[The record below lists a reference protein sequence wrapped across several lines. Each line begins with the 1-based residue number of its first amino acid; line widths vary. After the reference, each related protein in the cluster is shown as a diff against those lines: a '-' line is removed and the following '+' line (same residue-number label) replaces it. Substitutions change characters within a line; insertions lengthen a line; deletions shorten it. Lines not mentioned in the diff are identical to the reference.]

1 MASVAPATGVDP
13 AVPRWAADLAG
24 SQTFISYSRADR
36 AFVQRLHEALTG
48 HGMSVWVDFEDI
60 PPTAEWLGELYSG
73 IERAASFLFV
83 ISPDSVA
90 SEMCQVEVLHA
101 LKHGKRIVP
110 ILRRPAA
117 IGPPL
122 EAIGKAQWIEAQD
135 DGAFEVAL
143 ATILHAL
150 HTDLE
155 WLEAHT
161 RLVIRAA
168 QWKAAGGGRSGLLH
182 GSELR
187 WAEDWLERGAE
198 LGQPTITDDQRELV
212 RASRRAAGVRR
223 RIAAGSAAGALALV
237 IAAVLIVAAAQRRAE
252 DERRV
257 SESIRLAENAVAQLP
272 RDPEL
277 GRLLAM
283 AAFDRSA
290 TPQAAAALRRAER
303 APFATA
309 VYGRHSEPAQDVAV
323 NGAGTLAATG
333 SFDDTVRLW
342 DLRPER
348 DRRAALTTQ
357 SYAGEL
363 LGRESENVD
372 GVAFSPDGR
381 LLAGAS
387 SAVKVWDVGER
398 RHVATLRDG
407 DSYGWRS
414 VSFSPDGGRVA
425 ASGQTGFEGDE
436 VVAVWRRTG
445 GPPVGRLP
453 VGRGALLSDVAFSPD
468 GSLVAAAGL
477 GGQVRLWSLS
487 SRPAVR
493 LIDPG
498 AGVEEVAFSPDGR
511 RLAMAAGE
519 VVKIYDVDSGR
530 RQATLRG
537 PDLFVNSVSF
547 SANGRLLVA
556 GSDDDSAHVWDVRRR
571 RVVAV
576 LPGGG
581 NVEAARFVPGP
592 GLRVAMTGDD
602 GNVRLWQ
609 LTPPPHRVLRL
620 GPGGASK
627 LAYSPDGERLAAAR
641 GDGSVVVFDSAGEGR
656 MVLRSR
662 GEALYSLAFDRDGRR
677 VVTGDAGGTVRV
689 WDVGARRSL
698 GEFSAGRGPIWR
710 AMFMP
715 GAAGRVLTA
724 MDERPLVS
732 APATLWDWRSGRRI
746 REFASFDGQPQT
758 ALSVD
763 AAPDGALV
771 ATADAGTV
779 RAILWDPA
787 TGEGR
792 ELRGHDGPVHMVAF
806 SAGGDRLLTAASD
819 ETVRLWD
826 VPTRRTRRDFE
837 AGTVAGLA
845 FGARDRLILAHT
857 SSTVRVFAADGAKL
871 VELRR
876 HGERL
881 WHAAMSPDGRQI
893 ATTGSDNLVRV
904 YACPACVDRDPRALR
919 ARVRAQVGRELREAE
934 EERYL
939 REAAG

>member
-1 MASVAPATGVDP
+1 MPK
-13 AVPRWAADLAG
+13 WAADLAG
-24 SQTFISYSRADR
+24 SQTFVSYSRVDR
-36 AFVQRLHEALTG
+36 AFVHRLHEALTG
-48 HGMSVWVDFEDI
+48 HGLSVWVDFEDI
-60 PPTAEWLGELYSG
+60 PPTAEWLAELYSG

-117 IGPPL
+117 VGPPL
-122 EAIGKAQWIEAQD
+122 EAIGKPQWIDAQD
-135 DGAFEVAL
+135 DDDFDLAT

-150 HTDLE
+150 ETDPE

-161 RLVIRAA
+161 RLVIRAT

-187 WAEDWLERGAE
+187 WAEEWLERGAE
-198 LGQPTITDDQRELV
+198 LGQPTITAEQRDFV
-212 RASRRAAGVRR
+212 RASRRAATVRR
-223 RIAAGSAAGALALV
+223 R
-237 IAAVLIVAAAQRRAE
+237 AVLGSGAVVLAGVAVAVLVVAGAQRRADE
-252 DERRV
+252 ERRV
-257 SESIRLAENAVAQLP
+257 SDSIRLAENAVAQLP

-277 GRLLAM
+277 GRLLAI

-309 VYGRHSEPAQDVAV
+309 VYVRHSESAQDLAV

-333 SFDDTVRLW
+333 SLDDTVRLW

-357 SYAGEL
+357 SYTGTL

-381 LLAGAS
+381 LLASAAS
-387 SAVKVWDVGER
+387 SAVKIWEVGER
-398 RHVATLRDG
+398 RHVATLRDR
-407 DSYGWRS
+407 DSYGWTS
-414 VSFSPDGGRVA
+414 VSFSPDGRQVA
-425 ASGQTGFEGDE
+425 AVGHAGFEGDE

-445 GPPVGRLP
+445 GPPVRRLP
-453 VGRGALLSDVAFSPD
+453 VGRGALLLDVEFSPD

-477 GGQVRLWSLS
+477 RGQVRLWSLPS
-487 SRPAVR
+487 GRTVR
-493 LIDPG
+493 RIASE
-498 AGVEEVAFSPDGR
+498 AGVEELAFSRDGG
-511 RLAMAAGE
+511 RLAMATGE
-519 VVKIYDVDSGR
+519 VVRIYDVDSGR
-530 RQATLRG
+530 RPVTLRG
-537 PDLFVNSVSF
+537 PDLFVNSVSY
-547 SANGRLLVA
+547 SPNGRLLVA

-576 LPGGG
+576 LPGDG

-592 GLRVAMTGDD
+592 GLTVATTGDD
-602 GNVRLWQ
+602 GKVRLWQ
-609 LTPPPHRVLRL
+609 LTPPPHTVLPL
-620 GPGGASK
+620 GPAGASK

-641 GDGSVVVFDSAGEGR
+641 GDGSVVLFDSGGEGR
-656 MVLRSR
+656 TVLPDR
-662 GEALYSLAFDRDGRR
+662 GKALFSLAFDRDGGR
-677 VVTGDAGGTVRV
+677 VVTGDAVGTARV
-689 WDVGARRSL
+689 WDIGDRRPL
-698 GEFSAGRGPIWR
+698 GKFSAGRAPIWR

-724 MDERPLVS
+724 MNQQPVVA
-732 APATLWDWRSGRRI
+732 APATVWDWRTGRKI
-746 REFASFDGQPQT
+746 REFGSLRGEPQT
-758 ALSVD
+758 AFSVD
-763 AAPDGALV
+763 AGPGGAQV
-771 ATADAGTV
+771 ATADAGTA
-779 RAILWDPA
+779 RAILWDVA

-792 ELRGHDGPVHMVAF
+792 ELAGHDGPVQLVAF
-806 SAGGDRLLTAASD
+806 SAGGDRLVTASSD
-819 ETVRLWD
+819 ETVRLWEL
-826 VPTRRTRRDFE
+826 RSGRTLRDFE

-857 SSTVRVFAADGAKL
+857 SSTVRVFAAGDGARL
-871 VELRR
+871 VEMRR
-876 HGERL
+876 PGERL
-881 WHAAMSPDGRQI
+881 WHAVISPDGRKV
-893 ATTGSDNLVRV
+893 ATTGSDNVVRV
-904 YACPACVDRDPRALR
+904 YSCPGCVDRDGRALR
-919 ARVRAQVGRELREAE
+919 ARVKAQVGRELREAE

-939 REAAG
+939 RDAAG